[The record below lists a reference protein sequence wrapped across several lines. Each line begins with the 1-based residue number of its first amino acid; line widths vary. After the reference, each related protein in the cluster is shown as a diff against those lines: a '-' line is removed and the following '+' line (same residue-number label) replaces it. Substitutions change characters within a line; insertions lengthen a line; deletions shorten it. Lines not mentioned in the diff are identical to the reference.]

1 MGKLLTG
8 KRILRLGA
16 AAAAALTLLFSV
28 QGVLPAS
35 ASSLSDLQQKQA
47 QLKQQQAQV
56 AQQIQNLKN
65 DKAKQQEYKDALN
78 TQIGVVQ
85 GQIDNLNAQIS
96 GYDND
101 IRAKETEIAGKQQD
115 INANYQKLKQ
125 RLCALYLT
133 GEASNLEIILNSQ
146 SVMDLAD
153 KTELLQSITT
163 YDNNLINTIK
173 SEMDGIKS
181 QESDIAKNKAA
192 VTAAK
197 TEYDQ
202 KQSQLSTL
210 VAQTDAVIAKISSDQ
225 SGAEAK
231 NKEILDAEAK
241 AEGAIDDWYRNYYA
255 SQQQQNNNGGS
266 NGGGSNNG
274 GGSGGYVS
282 TGSFTWPVP
291 SCSNITQGYG
301 SYDMGSFHKGIDIS
315 GSGVYGA
322 PIVAA
327 DSGRVIKAG
336 FGVWGDGYGGYGN
349 VVVIDHGG
357 GFSTLCAHMSS
368 VAVSAGQQVSKGQ
381 VIGYVGSTGQS
392 TGAHCH
398 FEVRVN
404 GSAVNPMNYFS

>member
-8 KRILRLGA
+8 KRILRFGA

-35 ASSLSDLQQKQA
+35 ASSLSDLQQKQS

-56 AQQIQNLKN
+56 AQQIQSLKN
-65 DKAKQQEYKDALN
+65 DKAKQQQYKDALN
-78 TQIGVVQ
+78 AQIGVVQ

-101 IRAKETEIAGKQQD
+101 IKAKETEIAGKQQD
-115 INANYQKLKQ
+115 INTNYQKLKE

-133 GEASNLEIILNSQ
+133 GEASNIEIILNSQ

-153 KTELLQSITT
+153 KTELLQSITA
-163 YDNNLINTIK
+163 YDTNLINTIK
-173 SEMDGIKS
+173 SEMAGIKS
-181 QESDIAKNKAA
+181 QESDIQKNKAA

-202 KQSQLSTL
+202 KQSELSAL
-210 VAQTDAVIAKISSDQ
+210 VSQTNAVIAKISSDQ

-241 AEGAIDDWYRNYYA
+241 ADQAIDDWYRNYYA
-255 SQQQQNNNGGS
+255 SQQQH

-282 TGSFTWPVP
+282 KGNFTWPVP
-291 SCSNITQGYG
+291 SCTNITQGYG

-315 GSGVYGA
+315 GAGVYGA

-336 FGVWGDGYGGYGN
+336 YGVWGDGYGGYGN

-398 FEVRVN
+398 FEIRVN
-404 GSAVNPMNYFS
+404 GSAVNPMNYFG

>member
-1 MGKLLTG
+1 MLTG
-8 KRILRLGA
+8 KRILRFGA

-35 ASSLSDLQQKQA
+35 ASSLSDLQQKQS

-56 AQQIQNLKN
+56 AQQIQSLKN
-65 DKAKQQEYKDALN
+65 DKAKQQQYKDALN
-78 TQIGVVQ
+78 AQIGVVQ

-101 IRAKETEIAGKQQD
+101 IKAKETEIAGKQQD
-115 INANYQKLKQ
+115 INTNYQKLKE

-133 GEASNLEIILNSQ
+133 GEASNIEIILNSQ

-153 KTELLQSITT
+153 KTELLQSITA
-163 YDNNLINTIK
+163 YDTNLINTIK
-173 SEMDGIKS
+173 SEMAGIKS
-181 QESDIAKNKAA
+181 QESDIQKNKAA

-202 KQSQLSTL
+202 KQSELSAL
-210 VAQTDAVIAKISSDQ
+210 VSQTNAVIAKISSDQ

-241 AEGAIDDWYRNYYA
+241 ADQAIDDWYRNYYA
-255 SQQQQNNNGGS
+255 SQQQH

-282 TGSFTWPVP
+282 KGNFTWPVP
-291 SCSNITQGYG
+291 SCTNITQGYG

-315 GSGVYGA
+315 GAGVYGA

-336 FGVWGDGYGGYGN
+336 YGVWGDGYGGYGN

-398 FEVRVN
+398 FEIRVN
-404 GSAVNPMNYFS
+404 GSAVNPMNYFG

>member
-1 MGKLLTG
+1 MLIGK
-8 KRILRLGA
+8 KIYRFGA
-16 AAAAALTLLFSV
+16 AAAAAFTLLFSV

-35 ASSLSDLQQKQA
+35 ASSLSDLQQKQS

-56 AQQIQNLKN
+56 AQQIQNLKD
-65 DKAKQQEYKDALN
+65 DKAKQQQYRQAL
-78 TQIGVVQ
+78 TSQIGIVQ
-85 GQIDNLNAQIS
+85 GQIDNLNAQIA

-101 IRAKETEIAGKQQD
+101 IRQKETEIAGKQKD
-115 INANYQKLKQ
+115 IDANYQKLKE

-133 GEASNLEIILNSQ
+133 GEASNLEIILNAQ
-146 SVMDLAD
+146 NVMDLAD
-153 KTELLQSITT
+153 KTEILHSITQ
-163 YDNNLINTIK
+163 YDTNLINTIK
-173 SEMDGIKS
+173 SEMAGIKS

-197 TEYDQ
+197 TDYDQ
-202 KQSQLSTL
+202 KQNELNGL

-255 SQQQQNNNGGS
+255 SQQQNNNGGS
-266 NGGGSNNG
+266 NGGSNNGGSNNG

-291 SCSNITQGYG
+291 SCTNITQGYG

-315 GSGVYGA
+315 GGGVYGA

-404 GSAVNPMNYFS
+404 GSAVNPMGYFR

>member
-8 KRILRLGA
+8 KRILRFGA

-35 ASSLSDLQQKQA
+35 ASSLSDLQQKQS

-56 AQQIQNLKN
+56 AQQIQSLKN
-65 DKAKQQEYKDALN
+65 DKAKQQQYKDALN
-78 TQIGVVQ
+78 AQIGVVQ

-101 IRAKETEIAGKQQD
+101 IKAKETEIAGKQKD
-115 INANYQKLKQ
+115 INTNYQKLKE

-133 GEASNLEIILNSQ
+133 GEASNIEIILNSQ

-153 KTELLQSITT
+153 KTELLQSITA
-163 YDNNLINTIK
+163 YDTNLINTIK
-173 SEMDGIKS
+173 SEMAGIKS
-181 QESDIAKNKAA
+181 QESDIQKNKAA

-202 KQSQLSTL
+202 KQSELSAL
-210 VAQTDAVIAKISSDQ
+210 VSQTNAVIAKISSDQ

-241 AEGAIDDWYRNYYA
+241 ADQAIDDWYRNYYA
-255 SQQQQNNNGGS
+255 SQQQH

-282 TGSFTWPVP
+282 KGNFTWPVP
-291 SCSNITQGYG
+291 SCTNITQGYG

-315 GSGVYGA
+315 GAGVYGA

-327 DSGRVIKAG
+327 DSGRVIKAS

-349 VVVIDHGG
+349 VVAIDHGG
-357 GFSTLCAHMSS
+357 GYSTLYGHMSS
-368 VAVSAGQQVSKGQ
+368 IACSEGQQVTKGQ
-381 VIGYVGSTGQS
+381 VIGYVGATGQA
-392 TGAHCH
+392 TGPHLH

-404 GSAVNPMNYFS
+404 GSTVNPMNYFG